1 MPNSAGR
8 RIVITTFGSLGD
20 IHPYIPIALELKSR
34 GHHPVIATLN
44 YYREKIEALGID
56 FHPVRPE
63 LGPPEENR
71 ALLERLMDPRRGT
84 EYIFKEL
91 LIPALRDSHEDLL
104 KVAREADLIVT
115 HPVTLAGPVVADQ
128 LKLPWVSTVLA
139 PASLFSIYDPFET
152 PIGPL
157 FNSFIRLNPA
167 IAKAVF
173 AIIRLQLKSW
183 VMPVMELRS
192 ELSLPARGNPVLEG
206 QHSPQLVLA
215 LFSTVM
221 AKPQRDWPPNTYVTG
236 FPFFGRRDEEAL
248 SPELS
253 RFLDAGPPPLVFT
266 LGSSA
271 VWTAGDFFEESAN
284 AAKELGHRAVLL
296 CGSDAQVLAAKLPE
310 GMMAADYAPYSEI
323 LPRARAVIHQGGIG
337 TTAQVLRAGVP
348 MLVVPFSH
356 DQPDNAARVQRLG
369 VARTLPRKDYNSR
382 NAARE
387 LRALLEVGEYSER
400 AAEVGQVVRS
410 EDAPRRACDLIESLI
425 LNRKMLH

>member
-271 VWTAGDFFEESAN
+271 VWTAGDFFEESVN
-284 AAKELGHRAVLL
+284 AAQELGHRAVLL

-400 AAEVGQVVRS
+400 ATEVGQVVRS

>member
-1 MPNSAGR
+1 MSTSAGR

-20 IHPYIPIALELKSR
+20 IHPYIPLALELKSR
-34 GHHPVIATLN
+34 GHRPVIATLN
-44 YYREKIEALGID
+44 YYREKIESLGID
-56 FHPVRPE
+56 FHPVRPD
-63 LGPPEENR
+63 LGSPEENR
-71 ALLERLMDPRRGT
+71 ALLDRLMDPRRGT

-91 LIPALRDSHEDLL
+91 LIPALRDSYEDLL
-104 KVAREADLIVT
+104 KAAREADLLIT

-128 LKLPWVSTVLA
+128 LRLPWVSTVLA

-173 AIIRLQLKSW
+173 SLVKMQVKSW
-183 VMPVMELRS
+183 VKPVFELRS
-192 ELSLPARGNPVLEG
+192 QLGLADRGNPVFEG

-215 LFSTVM
+215 LFSEVM
-221 AKPQRDWPPNTYVTG
+221 AKPQIDWPPNTYITG
-236 FPFFGRRDEEAL
+236 FSFFDRRDGVGL

-271 VWTAGDFFEESAN
+271 VWTAGDFFKESIN
-284 AAKELGHRAVLL
+284 AALKLGHRAVLL
-296 CGSDAQVLAAKLPE
+296 CGDNPQLLSARFSE
-310 GMMAADYAPYSEI
+310 GIMAADYAPYSEI

-356 DQPDNAARVQRLG
+356 DQPDNAARAQRLG

-387 LRALLEVGEYSER
+387 LRALLEVGEYGER
-400 AAEVGQVVRS
+400 AAEVGQVVRN

-425 LNRKMLH
+425 LNRKMLL